1 MFLYGIQGSNMEE
14 FALELYKCP
23 NNVLSQLN
31 FRFNYKGKKEWI
43 SNCED
48 IFRTYVFNQK
58 FTLFSKPVELI
69 HGGDFK
75 KCFDKF
81 IIGDEKYHKQR
92 KVDRSRMERLKW
104 IYDILTNF
112 SKCYYDNCDK
122 YIFSRYKH
130 EKKDRVVIYCKNH
143 SYALFLHEYVDK
155 YVLVSAY
162 IVEYKKSI
170 EKIANNKCEY

>member
-1 MFLYGIQGSNMEE
+1 MEE

-43 SNCED
+43 SNCEE

-69 HGGDFK
+69 YGDDFK

-130 EKKDRVVIYCKNH
+130 EKKTE
-143 SYALFLHEYVDK
+143 LL
-155 YVLVSAY
+155 Y
-162 IVEYKKSI
+162 IV
-170 EKIANNKCEY
+170 KIILMHCFCMNMLINMYWYLLTLLNIKNQ